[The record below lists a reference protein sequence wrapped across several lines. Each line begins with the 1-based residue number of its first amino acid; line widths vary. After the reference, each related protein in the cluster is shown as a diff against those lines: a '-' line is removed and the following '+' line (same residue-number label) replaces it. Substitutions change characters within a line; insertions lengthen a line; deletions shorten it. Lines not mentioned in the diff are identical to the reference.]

1 MPGCHGRAQR
11 RGTEPRLG
19 GSGGPGVVI
28 QRSRNPGAEGVWKS
42 MVKTEAG
49 TGVMNFDTCKHFG
62 MAGVTGAC
70 GSLWVLTQKPGHRS
84 LRVKLRV

>member
-1 MPGCHGRAQR
+1 MGEHREGALSPGLEVQA
-11 RGTEPRLG
+11 
-19 GSGGPGVVI
+19 GPGWSFKGPET
-28 QRSRNPGAEGVWKS
+28 QGAEGVWKS

-49 TGVMNFDTCKHFG
+49 TGAMNFDTCKYFG
-62 MAGVTGAC
+62 MAGVTGAR